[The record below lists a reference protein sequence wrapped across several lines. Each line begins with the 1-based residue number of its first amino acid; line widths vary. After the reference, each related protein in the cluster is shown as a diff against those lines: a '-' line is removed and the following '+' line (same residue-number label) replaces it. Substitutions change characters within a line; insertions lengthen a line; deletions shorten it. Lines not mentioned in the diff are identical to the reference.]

1 MQKFQERG
9 GKLATNLIS
18 IYSTYIDVQSIV

>member
-9 GKLATNLIS
+9 GKLATNLNS
-18 IYSTYIDVQSIV
+18 IYGIYIDVQSIV